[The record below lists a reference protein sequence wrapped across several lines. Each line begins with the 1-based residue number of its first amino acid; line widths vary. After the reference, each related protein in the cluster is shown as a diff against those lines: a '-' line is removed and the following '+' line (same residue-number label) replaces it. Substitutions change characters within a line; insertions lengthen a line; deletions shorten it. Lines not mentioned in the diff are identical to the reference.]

1 MSLRATRAPWH
12 VLRSSG
18 ATSSFRCAARRA
30 VGSVLAA
37 ALALGIA
44 AGAAVAQEEG
54 IALGSRAPAVTVPD
68 LDGTPVDL
76 ARYIGRKPVLIEF
89 WATWCTSCQAMM
101 PRLAA
106 MHERFGDAVEFIGIN
121 VTVSETRDGVAAY
134 VREHRPPF
142 LVLYDAEGVGARAY
156 EPPATSFIVIADGAG
171 RVVYTGAG
179 GTQNLEPALRR
190 VTGR

>member
-1 MSLRATRAPWH
+1 MSVSAIPTPCD
-12 VLRSSG
+12 VLRSSR
-18 ATSSFRCAARRA
+18 ATSSARGAARC
-30 VGSVLAA
+30 VGFVLAA
-37 ALALGIA
+37 GLALASF
-44 AGAAVAQEEG
+44 AGAAAAQEEG
-54 IALGSRAPAVTVPD
+54 IAVGRRAPAVTVPD

-121 VTVSETRDGVAAY
+121 VTVSETREGVAAY
-134 VREHRPPF
+134 VREHQPPF
-142 LVLYDAEGVGARAY
+142 LTLYDAEGIGARAY
-156 EPPATSFIVIADGAG
+156 DPPATSFIVIADRAG

-179 GTQNLEPALRR
+179 GTQNLEPALRQ